1 MPLTWEHLIA
11 GAAEHNP
18 RSLAQLITRVENREP
33 GWQQAMKRVFAA
45 GAGNTLVIGITGP
58 PGAGKSTLTGSIAGN
73 LSQRGKTVGVI
84 AVDPSSPFSGGALL
98 GDRIRMTDV
107 DNAPGIFI
115 RSMATRGALGGLS
128 QSARDVTR
136 ILDMAGKD
144 VVLIETVGVGQD
156 EIDVVRTANLV
167 IVVSVPGQGDGL
179 QAIKAGIMEI
189 ADIYVVNKADR
200 DGADGVVADINA
212 MLELADYETGQLP
225 PVIKTTA
232 FDHGGVD
239 ELVEICLAMQESG
252 IKTKLCDEVR
262 YTQEILSL
270 LEGEMR
276 HRIQQYFCKS
286 EHHLSNAVQ
295 AIVRREADPYSTA
308 EAMMQEMQG
317 LTMFQ
322 SQKGNS

>member
-1 MPLTWEHLIA
+1 MPPTWEHLIA
-11 GAAEHNP
+11 GAADHNP
-18 RSLAQLITRVENREP
+18 RSLAQLITRVENRES

-45 GAGNTLVIGITGP
+45 GEGNTLVIGITGA
-58 PGAGKSTLTGSIAGN
+58 PGAGKSTLTGSIART
-73 LSQRGKTVGVI
+73 LSQQGKTVGVI

-107 DNAPGIFI
+107 DSTPGIFI

-136 ILDMAGKD
+136 ILGMAGKD

-167 IVVSVPGQGDGL
+167 LVVSVPGQGDGL

-200 DGADGVVADINA
+200 DGADDVVADINA
-212 MLELADYETGQLP
+212 MLELANYEIGQLP

-232 FDHGGVD
+232 VDHGGVD
-239 ELVEICLAMQESG
+239 KLVEICFAMQKSG
-252 IKTKLCDEVR
+252 IKTKLSDEAR

-270 LEGEMR
+270 LEGEMC

-286 EHHLSNAVQ
+286 EHHLPNTVK
-295 AIVRREADPYSTA
+295 AIVRREADPYSAA
-308 EAMMQEMQG
+308 EAMMHEIQYFTT
-317 LTMFQ
+317 LQ
-322 SQKGNS
+322 SQKVNS